1 VPSTPK
7 PLRCVY
13 CYHNQHLHLTD
24 ALQTEEATVKDV
36 KDIVLDPEGF
46 VHVAEDGIARSY
58 ARM

>member
-1 VPSTPK
+1 MPK
-7 PLRCVY
+7 PLQYVH
-13 CYHNQHLHLTD
+13 CYQNQHPHLTGGV
-24 ALQTEEATVKDV
+24 QTEETTVKDV